1 MSSPD
6 AEYEGYTTTTKVI
19 NKAGIQ
25 DQDDIKKRF
34 VNDAIKA
41 ADKFIE
47 NETLLSWSPV
57 TDAPDDIKMAST
69 FLAAAMVVVEL
80 DREHKEHIDLINFAM
95 MLLAKYTSANPTALI
110 EKFGFM
116 FLSSANTT
124 PANPDA
130 DPYISINQPW

>member
-19 NKAGIQ
+19 NKAGVT

-41 ADKFIE
+41 ADAFIE

-57 TDAPDDIKMAST
+57 SDAPNDIKMVST
-69 FLAAAMVVVEL
+69 LLAAAMVVIEL
-80 DREHKEHIDLINFAM
+80 DSEEKKHIDFINMAM
-95 MLLAKYTSANPTALI
+95 MLLSKYTSTNVDALI
-110 EKFGFM
+110 AKLEFM
-116 FLSSANTT
+116 FVSSANTT

-130 DPYISINQPW
+130 DPFISINQPW